1 MTRYPRRR
9 STNASP
15 GPMAAAADAAR
26 QLAHLG
32 FLLETPPHG
41 HPGEARLL
49 VAFRPRPT
57 LAHFDPEVVTFWR
70 TGTDRRGHPT
80 ELTIASRTPMR
91 AEFSWGPVTVVDRLG
106 IENAFATLGG
116 TLSLDAADID
126 LVVAV
131 FASPGPILRLGGHSQ
146 DVDQAALELGAFF
159 GRMMVPIDFE
169 PGVEEAISAATPLER
184 YAAFV
189 AFESARYARHGALR
203 EEQPAIASAMAVEA
217 RRLAGEDP
225 ENWRAGAALL
235 TRMGLAT

>member
-1 MTRYPRRR
+1 MEKDT
-9 STNASP
+9 T
-15 GPMAAAADAAR
+15 DAAR
-26 QLAHLG
+26 RLAHLG
-32 FLLETPPHG
+32 FLLETPPRG

-57 LAHFDPEVVTFWR
+57 LAHFDPEVVSFWR
-70 TGTDRRGHPT
+70 TGTDRRGHAT
-80 ELTIASRTPMR
+80 ELTIVSPVPMR
-91 AEFSWGPVTVVDRLG
+91 AEFSWGTLAVVDRLG

-116 TLSLDAADID
+116 TVSLDAVAPD

-159 GRMMVPIDFE
+159 ARIMVPIDFE

-189 AFESARYARHGALR
+189 AFESRRYAKHGALR
-203 EEQPAIASAMAVEA
+203 DDQPAIASAMAMEA
-217 RRLAGEDP
+217 QRLATEDP
-225 ENWRAGAALL
+225 ASWQAGSALL
-235 TRMGLAT
+235 AKMGLVT

>member
-1 MTRYPRRR
+1 VA
-9 STNASP
+9 NV
-15 GPMAAAADAAR
+15 AR

-57 LAHFDPEVVTFWR
+57 LAHFDPEVVSFWR
-70 TGTDRRGHPT
+70 TGTDRRGHAT
-80 ELTIASRTPMR
+80 ELTIESRVPMR
-91 AEFSWGPVTVVDRLG
+91 AEFSWGTVTVIDRLG

-116 TLSLDAADID
+116 TVSLDAVAPD

-159 GRMMVPIDFE
+159 GRIMVPIDFE
-169 PGVEEAISAATPLER
+169 PGVEEAISAATPLAR
-184 YAAFV
+184 YAAFI
-189 AFESARYARHGALR
+189 AFESRRYAKHAALR
-203 EEQPAIASAMAVEA
+203 DDQPAIASAMAVEA
-217 RRLAGEDP
+217 QRLATEDP
-225 ENWRAGAALL
+225 ASWEAGTALL
-235 TRMGLAT
+235 ALMGLVT